1 MKRKLHIY
9 LVLFL
14 MLSGLLIVYANTTG
28 GFGMFSAWSS
38 FIVNGYIAASAFY
51 FSFAFENLR
60 KNPQKSEQE

>member
-14 MLSGLLIVYANTTG
+14 MLSGLVIIYANTTG
-28 GFGMFSAWSS
+28 GFGMFSDWST

-51 FSFAFENLR
+51 FSFTFENLR
-60 KNPQKSEQE
+60 KNLHKPEQE